1 MKGAFTSCEAL
12 NDDFGIAVDEYAHVN
27 VVGLRRLVASCCEC
41 AANLGQIRAMNSPLR
56 DAVDGATICAISTA
70 PGAGGIAVIRVSGD
84 QALVHGSQVFS
95 KPLATVT
102 DRSVAFGK
110 FKNATGDTLDEG
122 LALVMRGPKS
132 YTGED
137 TIEFNIH
144 GSPFIQQEVMR
155 ALIEAGCRQA
165 GPGEFTQRAFLNGRL
180 DLTQAE
186 AVADLIAAEHA
197 GAHRLAL
204 DQLRGGFAKEI
215 NALREAL
222 IGFAG
227 LLELELDFAEEDV
240 EFADRDRFDALLVDL
255 LGRVG
260 RLADSFATG
269 NALKEG
275 IPVAIVG
282 APNRGKSTLLNAL
295 LGDDRAIV
303 SDIPGTTRDTVED
316 ACTIQGLRFR
326 FIDTAGLRITQDV
339 VEAEGIRRALE
350 KAASA
355 STVLM
360 LLDASTDT
368 HHDAVGQ
375 LSNLKLPTDTHVV
388 VVWNKC
394 DLATPAEATWSHPV
408 VHLSASK
415 GQGIDELKNLL
426 TAAYQ
431 TNDHG
436 HRLVVTNLRHFEA
449 LTAAHEALQAV
460 REGLASEMPGDLV
473 AVDARQ
479 ALHHL
484 GEITGAVHADDI
496 LGHIFSHFCIG
507 K

>member
-1 MKGAFTSCEAL
+1 
-12 NDDFGIAVDEYAHVN
+12 
-27 VVGLRRLVASCCEC
+27 
-41 AANLGQIRAMNSPLR
+41 MNSPLR

-70 PGAGGIAVIRVSGD
+70 PGAGGIAVVRISGSD
-84 QALVHGSQVFS
+84 ALALGSKVFS
-95 KPLATVT
+95 KPLDSVA
-102 DRSVAFGK
+102 DRSVAFGR
-110 FKNATGDTLDEG
+110 FRDAEDTVLDEG
-122 LALVMRGPKS
+122 LALVLRGPGS

-137 TIEFNIH
+137 TVEFNIH
-144 GSPFIQQEVMR
+144 GSQFIQREVMR

-165 GPGEFTQRAFLNGRL
+165 GPGEFTQRAFVNGRL

-204 DQLRGGFAKEI
+204 DQLRGGFAREI

-240 EFADRDRFDALLVDL
+240 EFADRERFDALLADL
-255 LGRVG
+255 LSRVTS
-260 RLADSFATG
+260 LADSFATG
-269 NALKEG
+269 NAMKEG

-316 ACTIQGLRFR
+316 ACTLDGLRFR
-326 FIDTAGLRITQDV
+326 FIDTAGLRDTDDV
-339 VEAEGIRRALE
+339 VEAEGIRRAMA
-350 KAASA
+350 KASSA
-355 STVLM
+355 STVLL
-360 LLDASTDT
+360 LLDASTDANE
-368 HHDAVGQ
+368 DVQARIDD
-375 LSNLKLPTDTHVV
+375 LDLAPEAHVI

-394 DLATPAEATWSHPV
+394 DLAPAPLSNLTGVAVLS
-408 VHLSASK
+408 LSASTGEGLDDLRK
-415 GQGIDELKNLL
+415 ELLR
-426 TAAYQ
+426 AHRAD
-431 TNDHG
+431 DHG

-449 LTAAHEALQAV
+449 LSSAKDALQSV
-460 REGLASEMPGDLV
+460 RHGLGKGVPGDLV
-473 AVDARQ
+473 AVDVRQ

>member
-1 MKGAFTSCEAL
+1 MLCVLNGSTNPMAF
-12 NDDFGIAVDEYAHVN
+12 G
-27 VVGLRRLVASCCEC
+27 CEC
-41 AANLGQIRAMNSPLR
+41 AANLGQIRAMNSPFR

-70 PGAGGIAVIRVSGD
+70 PGAGGIAVIRVSGKD
-84 QALVHGSQVFS
+84 ALPLGSKVFS
-95 KPLATVT
+95 KALYEVN
-102 DRSVAFGK
+102 DRSIAFGK
-110 FKNATGDTLDEG
+110 FKDATGTMLDEG
-122 LALVMRGPKS
+122 IALVMRGPGS

-137 TIEFNIH
+137 TVEFNIH
-144 GSPFIQQEVMR
+144 GSPYIQREVMQ

-197 GAHRLAL
+197 GAHRLAI
-204 DQLRGGFAKEI
+204 DQLRGGFAREI

-240 EFADRDRFDALLVDL
+240 EFADRQRFDDL
-255 LGRVG
+255 LADLLQRVG
-260 RLADSFATG
+260 QLADSFAAG

-295 LGDDRAIV
+295 LGDERAIV

-316 ACTIQGLRFR
+316 ACTIDGLRFR
-326 FIDTAGLRITQDV
+326 FIDTAGLRDTEDQI
-339 VEAEGIRRALE
+339 EAEGIRRALA

-355 STVLM
+355 STVLL
-360 LLDASTDT
+360 LLDVTQDSGKDIRERI
-368 HHDAVGQ
+368 DA
-375 LSNLKLPTDTHVV
+375 LALPETAQVM

-394 DLATPAEATWSHPV
+394 DLGPKPNVSSLGLPSLA
-408 VHLSASK
+408 LSAAT
-415 GQGIDELKNLL
+415 GAGLDNLRNELLKQHR
-426 TAAYQ
+426 A
-431 TNDHG
+431 NDHG
-436 HRLVVTNLRHFEA
+436 HQLVVTNLRHFEA
-449 LTAAHEALQAV
+449 LTSAQKALQSV
-460 REGLASEMPGDLV
+460 RDGLSQDMPGDLV
-473 AVDARQ
+473 AVDARL